1 MVPRQPLLVGAAQG
15 AGRAVGFLPSQLP
28 VGSVFHRIA
37 TEVNRRYLGKL
48 DSSSLIA
55 ENGRVI
61 VVNEPQ
67 VWTVI
72 GVLAAALF
80 GGLTVITQLVL
91 RTLQAEIGSVRTE
104 IGSVRTDLRAEIG
117 SLRTELRTEIDS
129 VRTDLRAEITS
140 VRTEIDS
147 VRTELRSEIASVRI
161 EIGALRDITETRFES
176 LDRDVQALTRHVFGT
191 APS

>member
-1 MVPRQPLLVGAAQG
+1 M
-15 AGRAVGFLPSQLP
+15 
-28 VGSVFHRIA
+28 
-37 TEVNRRYLGKL
+37 
-48 DSSSLIA
+48 
-55 ENGRVI
+55 
-61 VVNEPQ
+61 NEPQ

-104 IGSVRTDLRAEIG
+104 IGSVRTEINSVRADLRAEIN
-117 SLRTELRTEIDS
+117 
-129 VRTDLRAEITS
+129 S
-140 VRTEIDS
+140 VRTELSADIDS

>member
-1 MVPRQPLLVGAAQG
+1 M
-15 AGRAVGFLPSQLP
+15 
-28 VGSVFHRIA
+28 
-37 TEVNRRYLGKL
+37 
-48 DSSSLIA
+48 
-55 ENGRVI
+55 
-61 VVNEPQ
+61 NEPQ

-129 VRTDLRAEITS
+129 LRTEL
-140 VRTEIDS
+140 RTEIDS
-147 VRTELRSEIASVRI
+147 VRTELRSEVASVRV